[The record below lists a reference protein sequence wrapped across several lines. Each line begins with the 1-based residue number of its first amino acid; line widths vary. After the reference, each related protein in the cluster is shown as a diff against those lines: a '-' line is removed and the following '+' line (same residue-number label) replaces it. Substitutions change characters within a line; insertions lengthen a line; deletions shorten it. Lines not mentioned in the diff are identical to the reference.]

1 MSFRL
6 SRRFLLRGAAGAAIA
21 LPTLDAMLNSHGTAY
36 AQGMAF
42 PKRYVVWFFG
52 NGVVLP
58 RWRPAAQGQGTA
70 WQLSEELMPL
80 AAHKEQ
86 LTVVTGCNIRIP
98 GRRGHHDGV
107 AAMMSGAE
115 IFPLPAGNAPYAS
128 RLTQRSLDQELADVI
143 GTTTRFKSLQLRVSK
158 RIVRGEGPTLAFLS
172 HASPTAP
179 LEAVE
184 NPVALFNQ
192 LFTGVMSAPNDP
204 RNGLRTNVLD
214 AVRDET
220 RALQSKL
227 GAADRTRLDQHLT
240 GISELRQRIL
250 TLPSQPVGACRVP
263 TAVTQTNS
271 DVSGQE
277 QIEAVNRV
285 MGDLMAMALACD
297 LTRVVTLQFSGSVG
311 FHTFNWLG
319 TGPRA
324 SEHSLTHDQNEQGK
338 VHDSVVFSM
347 RCLAQTLTAMKGVTE
362 GSGTVLDN
370 SAVLVTSDVSEGYTH
385 SGNDYPIL
393 VAGSAGGALRTNMHY
408 RAPNGRNTSDVLLA
422 LMQAVGGPTFTGVGA
437 GGGRSTTPMR
447 EIMTS

>member
-1 MSFRL
+1 
-6 SRRFLLRGAAGAAIA
+6 
-21 LPTLDAMLNSHGTAY
+21 MLNSHGTAY

-42 PKRYVVWFFG
+42 PKRYVLWFFG
-52 NGVVLP
+52 NGVILP

-107 AAMMSGAE
+107 AAMVSGAE

-128 RLTQRSLDQELADVI
+128 RLTQRSLDQDLADVI
-143 GTTTRFKSLQLRVSK
+143 GTQTRFKSLQLRVSK

-179 LEAVE
+179 LEATE
-184 NPVALFNQ
+184 NPVTLFNQ
-192 LFTGVMSAPNDP
+192 LFMGVMPSANDP
-204 RNGLRTNVLD
+204 RNTLRTSVLD

-220 RALQSKL
+220 RALQTKL
-227 GAADRTRLDQHLT
+227 GATDKARLDQHLT
-240 GISELRQRIL
+240 GIAELRQRIQ
-250 TLPSQPVGACRVP
+250 TLPAQPVGACRP
-263 TAVTQTNS
+263 PSATTQTNA

-285 MGDLMAMALACD
+285 MGDLLAMAFACD
-297 LTRVVTLQFSGSVG
+297 VTRVATVQFSGSVG

-319 TGPRA
+319 SGPRA

-347 RCLAQTLTAMKGVTE
+347 RCLAQNLASMKAITE
-362 GSGTVLDN
+362 GTRTVLDN

-408 RAPNGRNTSDVLLA
+408 RAPSGRNTSDVLLA

-437 GGGRSTTPMR
+437 GTGRSTTPMR
-447 EIMTS
+447 EIMAT

>member
-1 MSFRL
+1 MGFRL
-6 SRRFLLRGAAGAAIA
+6 SRRFLLRGAGAAIA
-21 LPTLDAMLNSHGTAY
+21 LPTLEAMLNSHGTAY

-52 NGVVLP
+52 NGVILP

-128 RLTQRSLDQELADVI
+128 RFTQRSLDQNLADVI
-143 GTTTRFKSLQLRVSK
+143 GTQTRFKSLQLRVSK

-184 NPVALFNQ
+184 NPVTLFNQ
-192 LFTGVMSAPNDP
+192 LFTGVMPSPNDP
-204 RNGLRTNVLD
+204 RNSLRTNVLD

-227 GAADRTRLDQHLT
+227 GAADKARLEQHLT
-240 GISELRQRIL
+240 GIAELRQRIQ
-250 TLPSQPVGACRVP
+250 TLPAQPAGACRP
-263 TAVTQTNS
+263 PSATTQTNA
-271 DVSGQE
+271 DVNGRE

-285 MGDLMAMALACD
+285 MGDLLAMAFACD
-297 LTRVVTLQFSGSVG
+297 LTRVATVQFSGSVG

-347 RCLAQTLTAMKGVTE
+347 QCLAETLTSMKAITE
-362 GSGTVLDN
+362 GTGTVLDQ

-393 VAGSAGGALRTNMHY
+393 IAGSAGGALRTNMHY
-408 RAPNGRNTSDVLLA
+408 RASGGRNTSDVLLA
-422 LMQAVGGPTFTGVGA
+422 LMQAVGGPTFTAVGA
-437 GGGRSTTPMR
+437 GTGRSTTPMR